1 MLCHACLWARPRT
14 PCSTAR
20 YGFLRLY
27 PVHLNRKSCRV
38 QYTTCRSSDSH
49 LLHCPVSRLHSHGL
63 SRPLLRW
70 AAFRP
75 PFTLCWAGPGRRR
88 SLGAEAQN
96 QAEFSRDGPT
106 APKERGAGT
115 WLAVL
120 SPLCVL
126 SAGVKIPDH
135 RRPPCSM
142 EPSVH
147 GAELCIYLLILLSS
161 SYSFK
166 AIHYSSSAECKP
178 PILILDTITS
188 LLPCSRPIQS

>member
-1 MLCHACLWARPRT
+1 MLSHACLWARPRT

-20 YGFLRLY
+20 YGFLLLY

-166 AIHYSSSAECKP
+166 AVHYSSSAECKP

-188 LLPCSRPIQS
+188 LLPCSRRIQS